1 MYNLSG
7 LYYVMKSNGV
17 IFGLVGIVF
26 FICSHFWNPQKK
38 NMKDLKIGIIVVL
51 CFLCFTG
58 YYAYAIADLKISMHE
73 GVFIE
78 ERRENPFLFRKEYC
92 FSNEDGLK
100 PVFCLDY
107 FSKKEVYPEEF
118 EKGIRYRI
126 YYEKRTNIIVRVD
139 KVE

>member
-17 IFGLVGIVF
+17 VFGLVGIVF

-100 PVFCLDY
+100 PVFCLII
-107 FSKKEVYPEEF
+107 FQKK
-118 EKGIRYRI
+118 KCIQKSL
-126 YYEKRTNIIVRVD
+126 KRV
-139 KVE
+139 

>member
-1 MYNLSG
+1 
-7 LYYVMKSNGV
+7 
-17 IFGLVGIVF
+17 
-26 FICSHFWNPQKK
+26 
-38 NMKDLKIGIIVVL
+38 MKDLKIGIIVVL
-51 CFLCFTG
+51 CFICFTG
-58 YYAYAIADLKISMHE
+58 FYAYAIADLKISMHE

>member
-17 IFGLVGIVF
+17 IFGLVGIIF
-26 FICSHFWNPQKK
+26 FICSHFWDPKKK
-38 NMKDLKIGIIVVL
+38 NMKDLKIGIIVV
-51 CFLCFTG
+51 LCFTG